1 MLKPQV
7 FPNLPVLLVDANP
20 YARRI
25 VKGMLDHVGIRHVVD
40 APDGGEA
47 LQKLTLFKPGIIILD
62 WDVPLLSAHDL
73 LTILRDPEASTET
86 GVPVIVMSAAPTRRV
101 VEQAAEHGIHH
112 LLRKPFAPKALWQRI
127 AVFYECLEP
136 VLDISAQVDTPL
148 LPDRP
153 VSTRPMMGLTQ

>member
-1 MLKPQV
+1 MHKTPV
-7 FPNLPVLLVDANP
+7 FPNLPVLLVDGNP

-40 APDGGEA
+40 APDGGDA
-47 LQKLTLFKPGIIILD
+47 LQKLTLFKPSLIILD
-62 WDVPLLSAHDL
+62 WDAPLLSAFDL

-127 AVFYECLEP
+127 ALFYECLDA
-136 VLDISAQVDTPL
+136 VVDISAQVDSPL

-153 VSTRPMMGLTQ
+153 VTPRPALGLF